1 MRTKNKPFYEKL
13 RFDEMTPEQWESLC
27 DHCGLCC
34 LRKFED
40 AQTGRIK
47 YSGIACE
54 FLDTETCQCLVYE
67 DRHFINP
74 ECISL
79 REEIVNQIKW
89 LPETCAYRRL
99 TEGKQLP
106 RWHHLVSGDPATV
119 HKARISARNKV
130 VSGLYV
136 HPDDLDNE
144 F

>member
-1 MRTKNKPFYEKL
+1 MRTKNKPFYKKL
-13 RFDEMTPEQWESLC
+13 SLEEMTSGEWESLC

-40 AQTGRIK
+40 KKTGRIK

-54 FLDTETCQCLVYE
+54 FLDTDTCQCLVYE

-74 ECISL
+74 ECIDL
-79 REEIVNQIKW
+79 RQEIDNQMKW

-99 TEGKQLP
+99 AEGKRLQW
-106 RWHHLVSGDPATV
+106 WHPLVSGDPETV
-119 HKARISARNKV
+119 HKACISARNKV

-136 HPDDLDNE
+136 HPDDLDSE

>member
-1 MRTKNKPFYEKL
+1 MRAKNKPFFRRL
-13 RFDEMTPEQWESLC
+13 PLDEMTPHEWESLC

-34 LRKFED
+34 LRKIED
-40 AQTGRIK
+40 EETGRIK

-67 DRHFINP
+67 DRHFVNP
-74 ECISL
+74 ECNAL
-79 REEIVNQIKW
+79 RRDTVKQNKW

-99 TEGKQLP
+99 AEGKKLAW
-106 RWHHLVSGDPATV
+106 WHPLLSGDPATV

-136 HPDDLDNE
+136 HSEDLDLAP
-144 F
+144 

>member
-1 MRTKNKPFYEKL
+1 MRTKNKPFYKKL
-13 RFDEMTPEQWESLC
+13 SLEEMTSGEWESLC

-40 AQTGRIK
+40 KKTGRIK

-54 FLDTETCQCLVYE
+54 FLDTDTCQCLVYE

-74 ECISL
+74 ECIDL
-79 REEIVNQIKW
+79 RQEIDNQMKW

-99 TEGKQLP
+99 AEGKRLQW
-106 RWHHLVSGDPATV
+106 WHPLVSGDPEAV

-136 HPDDLDNE
+136 HPDDLDSE